1 MESNYVVNVKTKV
14 GTIITVR
21 GNDSTEFESNI
32 NALVGN
38 GVNNSIAA
46 MEELFLGVQPSNSGV
61 NTVVNALGGTV
72 ISETPMPVAQ
82 ALPAPTSAPT
92 VAVVAQ
98 PSNKAATNTQ
108 TLNAAPPK
116 PVQQAA
122 KTAAVSAAAPIQK
135 AQVAAPRTIV
145 AVIPTPLAKTSVTN
159 MAKTTQGSGASTRT
173 TQLKPIA
180 KPITAVKVAPKT
192 RP

>member
-46 MEELFLGVQPSNSGV
+46 MEELFLGVQPSNSGI

-72 ISETPMPVAQ
+72 ISETPIPVAGGF
-82 ALPAPTSAPT
+82 
-92 VAVVAQ
+92 
-98 PSNKAATNTQ
+98 
-108 TLNAAPPK
+108 
-116 PVQQAA
+116 
-122 KTAAVSAAAPIQK
+122 APIVPPTHAGGVTAGTASRACIHGNMTKREGEGPYGHYK
-135 AQVAAPRTIV
+135 AFMC
-145 AVIPTPLAKTSVTN
+145 PTEKGTVGQCKAIY
-159 MAKTTQGSGASTRT
+159 
-173 TQLKPIA
+173 LKPNDPDYA
-180 KPITAVKVAPKT
+180 TF
-192 RP
+192 